1 MRGSGRLFLFPDGF
15 RRGVIFHP
23 FDGAAGHRPKVQAGD
38 AAVGAESAAVFFK
51 TGAVDVPVMV
61 HHAQTSLD
69 SQIIKAE
76 HIGPLHAE
84 QQDHFCGPYTD
95 TP

>member
-1 MRGSGRLFLFPDGF
+1 M
-15 RRGVIFHP
+15 
-23 FDGAAGHRPKVQAGD
+23 GAAGHRPKVQAGD